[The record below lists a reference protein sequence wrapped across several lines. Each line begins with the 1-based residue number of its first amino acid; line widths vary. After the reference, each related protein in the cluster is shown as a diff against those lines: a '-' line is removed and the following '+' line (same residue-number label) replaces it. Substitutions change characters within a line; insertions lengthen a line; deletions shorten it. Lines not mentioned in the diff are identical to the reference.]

1 MLLIGEQR
9 MLRHNTMTEVDYR
22 GTLYAASMA
31 RDLLWEGE
39 NNIDLDDFVLVSQ
52 TCALIF
58 VPCIKLTAL
67 QPCRP
72 FVHA

>member
-52 TCALIF
+52 T
-58 VPCIKLTAL
+58 
-67 QPCRP
+67 
-72 FVHA
+72 